1 MELYEIFGWLAAI
14 ATIIYTCFG
23 IPVQIHKNYKRKS
36 TKGVSLLMVIF
47 MSLPLLL
54 WTIYAGLKT
63 PKDFF
68 IIGSNAPGFLCTLV
82 LISQF
87 WIYREK
93 GERKHI

>member
-1 MELYEIFGWLAAI
+1 MQLYEIFGWLAVTANI
-14 ATIIYTCFG
+14 TYTCLG

-36 TKGVSLLMVIF
+36 TKGLSLFMIIF
-47 MSLPLLL
+47 MSLTLLL
-54 WTIYAGLKT
+54 WSTYAWLKT

-68 IIGSNAPGFLCTLV
+68 IIGSNIPGFLCTLV

-93 GERKHI
+93 GKNI